1 MLAHGGVVP
10 FQLAHEPDAISVV
23 RPAVFL
29 TVSIFFNAIVYTTW

>member
-10 FQLAHEPDAISVV
+10 FQLAHEPDVISVV

-29 TVSIFFNAIVYTTW
+29 TVFIFLRLIYTTW